1 MQKQEFEFRKCL
13 ENGKKGESDVLEK
26 LSKLYPDYFIKY
38 VGDDKEY
45 QEIDIDFLMQKDEEE
60 IKIEVKTDYTL
71 YNNMFAELMS
81 SEELGTT
88 GCWLKTESDYIIYY
102 FVAKRIMYILPTK
115 QAQDIALH
123 GNWKIG
129 RAFDKLIKNGKKV
142 VKTSVGALIPVDEM
156 LKLVNFTNSKFE
168 KYIEL

>member
-1 MQKQEFEFRKCL
+1 MKKQEFEFRKCL
-13 ENGKKGESDVLEK
+13 ENGKKGESDVFEN
-26 LSKLYPDYFIKY
+26 LSKLYPDYYIKY

-81 SEELGTT
+81 SEELGTI

-102 FVAKRIMYILPTK
+102 FVTKKIMYILPTK
-115 QAQDIALH
+115 QAQDIAIH
-123 GNWKIG
+123 GNWKTG
-129 RAFDKLIKNGKKV
+129 RAFDKLVKNGKKV
-142 VKTSVGALIPVDEM
+142 VKTSVGALIPVDKM